1 MELAKTTGGGISVV
15 LRDVTLNFKIKGK
28 ARWHKGQFSFW
39 EVLKVSESEE
49 KNFQQNTCTFG

>member
-1 MELAKTTGGGISVV
+1 MELAKTIGGGIFVV

-49 KNFQQNTCTFG
+49 KTF